1 MIGDEVVPAV
11 SAVSAGEVAERRGV
25 RAGWAWRVTAVGVG
39 VGAVVGWL
47 AAYWVN
53 EPWWDLVVYRWLG
66 LDPGSRLGSGVH
78 FFFFDTVKIA
88 LLLVGIIFVVTVARS
103 YMSVERTRALLGG
116 QREGVGNVMAA
127 GLGVVTPFCSCSAV
141 PAFIG
146 FVAAGVPIGVT
157 LSFLIASPLVNEVAI
172 ALLLGMFGPGIAGLY
187 VGAGLVIAV
196 VAGWV
201 LGRLGVQRWVEP
213 FVFQTRLG
221 GQVIDSTAGLTFAQR
236 VQMGREEVRSI
247 LGRIWPYLLVGIG
260 LGAVIH
266 GWAPQDFFARYA
278 GAGNPLGVLVAVVVG
293 VPLQRRRGDAAGAG
307 PARQGP
313 ADGHAAGVHDER
325 GRVEPAGADPAAP
338 RPQTPAAGGL
348 RGRHRRRHRRRRIP
362 VQRHPR
368 LTSEE
373 NPMLI
378 KVLGPG
384 CANCQAL
391 ERVTRQAVEALG
403 VQATIEKVTDYPAIA
418 GYGVM
423 SIPALVVDEQVVL
436 AGRVPSLGQL
446 RDQLA
451 PLAS

>member
-1 MIGDEVVPAV
+1 VAGGAV
-11 SAVSAGEVAERRGV
+11 
-25 RAGWAWRVTAVGVG
+25 AGWLG
-39 VGAVVGWL
+39 
-47 AAYWVN
+47 AYWVN
-53 EPWWDLVVYRWLG
+53 GPWWDLVVYRWLG
-66 LDPGSRLGSGVH
+66 LAPGSRLGSGVH
-78 FFFFDTVKIA
+78 FFFYDTVKIA

-116 QREGVGNVMAA
+116 RREGVGNVMAA

-157 LSFLIASPLVNEVAI
+157 LSFLIASPLVNEVAV

-221 GQVIDSTAGLTFAQR
+221 GQVIDSTAGLSVAQR

-278 GAGNPLGVLVAVVVG
+278 GADNPLGVLVAVVVG
-293 VPLQRRRGDAAGAG
+293 VPLYSN
-307 PARQGP
+307 
-313 ADGHAAGVHDER
+313 AAGVM
-325 GRVEPAGADPAAP
+325 P
-338 RPQTPAAGGL
+338 L
-348 RGRHRRRHRRRRIP
+348 
-362 VQRHPR
+362 
-368 LTSEE
+368 
-373 NPMLI
+373 
-378 KVLGPG
+378 
-384 CANCQAL
+384 
-391 ERVTRQAVEALG
+391 VEALHDKG
-403 VQATIEKVTDYPAIA
+403 LPMGTLLAFMMSVVALSLPELILLRRVLKPPLMATFVAVTAA
-418 GYGVM
+418 GIVAVGYLFNL
-423 SIPALVVDEQVVL
+423 IL
-436 AGRVPSLGQL
+436 A
-446 RDQLA
+446 
-451 PLAS
+451 